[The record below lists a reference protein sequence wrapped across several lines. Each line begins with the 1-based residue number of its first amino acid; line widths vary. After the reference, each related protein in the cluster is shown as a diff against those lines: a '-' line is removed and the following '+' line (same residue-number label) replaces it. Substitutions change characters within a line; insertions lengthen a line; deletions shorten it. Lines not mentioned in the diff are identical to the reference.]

1 MVVLDG
7 KKTAAAVKQSLQEE
21 IETLTARYGKKP
33 KLATVLVGND
43 GASETYV
50 GSKIRTC
57 EAIGI
62 ESISIRREESVSEE
76 ELLSIVSDLNND
88 DTVTGILVQLPLPKH
103 IDEQKI
109 TLAID
114 PVKDV
119 DGFHPV
125 NMGRLVLGI
134 ESYTPATPL
143 GIMILLEHYGINTEG
158 LNALVIGRSSIVG
171 TPMSLLLSRN
181 SNPGNC
187 TVTLAHSRTKNIKE
201 LALKADLIVAALG
214 KPEFLTADM
223 VKPGA
228 IVIDVGITRIK
239 DDSTE
244 KGYRIAGD
252 VDYKSVSEKCSYI
265 TPVPG
270 GVGAMTIAAL
280 MRNTLHAFK
289 WQNAST

>member
-7 KKTAAAVKQSLQEE
+7 KKTAAAVKQSLKEE

-62 ESISIRREESVSEE
+62 DSLSIRKEESVSEK
-76 ELLSIVSDLNND
+76 ELLTIVSELNND
-88 DTVTGILVQLPLPKH
+88 DSVTGILVQLPLPKH
-103 IDEQKI
+103 IDEQKV

-114 PVKDV
+114 PIKDV

-125 NMGRLVLGI
+125 NMGKLVLGM

-181 SNPGNC
+181 GNPGNC
-187 TVTLAHSRTKNIKE
+187 TVTLAHSRTKNLKE

-214 KPEFLTADM
+214 KPEFLTEDM

-239 DDSTE
+239 DDSAE

-252 VDYKSVSEKCSYI
+252 VDFKSVSEKCSYI

-289 WQNAST
+289 RQNASK